1 MNLNQNVT
9 LSVSGMVSTL
19 PYTILR
25 SEDGLTWTSIGTGS
39 TNAGVLSFPTNRFS
53 YFALVS
59 TTPVVVVP
67 PVVPPSGGGGG
78 GGG

>member
-1 MNLNQNVT
+1 MA
-9 LSVSGMVSTL
+9 SAL

-25 SEDGLTWTSIGTGS
+25 SEDGIVWTPIGTGS
-39 TNAGVLSFPTNRFS
+39 ANAGVLQFPTNSFS

-59 TTPVVVVP
+59 TAPVVVVP
-67 PVVPPSGGGGG
+67 PVVVTPPSSGGGGG